1 MRTKKLGVAAAVV
14 TLGAVLCACSAPS
27 LPAGVWP
34 HGFSV
39 PKGTTPSASK
49 MLVPLAQM
57 VAADSGWEKQPTP
70 PSGLKPYLVQGCA
83 EASTNFA
90 EIGAL
95 PDEYEVIVA
104 CPTAGDITKLWAR
117 IDWSNMLLGKWTVAS
132 SAFGTYGQQ
141 SRTYV
146 KHYVYDSDGDA
157 CWAYL
162 SLMTVHNALAIAGLC
177 DYDDQALAQTRSEAQ
192 TWDYTVVQRIL
203 SVQG

>member
-1 MRTKKLGVAAAVV
+1 
-14 TLGAVLCACSAPS
+14 
-27 LPAGVWP
+27 
-34 HGFSV
+34 
-39 PKGTTPSASK
+39 

-57 VAADSGWEKQPTP
+57 VAAGSGWEKQPTP

-146 KHYVYDSDGDA
+146 KHYVYDSDGNA

-203 SVQG
+203 SVQGWANAPLTPPQVLSAGVGASCGARRPLARPRRGPRCDRTSRV